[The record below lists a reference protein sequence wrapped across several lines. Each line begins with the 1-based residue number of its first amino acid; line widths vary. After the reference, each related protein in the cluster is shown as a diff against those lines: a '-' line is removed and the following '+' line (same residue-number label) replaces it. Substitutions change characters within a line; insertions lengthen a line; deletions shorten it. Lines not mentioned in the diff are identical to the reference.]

1 MESQTPY
8 SQSKKRDFAFL
19 KLVVAWVI
27 AISIAFGLQ
36 RFAFQPYQVFG
47 QSMKPTLSEGDYLI
61 ISKVGV
67 SWADLRNQS
76 YIPERGDIIVVNNGN
91 TRLIKRVIGLP
102 GERIEVSDGRL
113 TIYNPEKP
121 TGFNPYESL
130 GLPEVVISGDITV
143 VVPDDEIFVVGDNRE
158 NGNSLDSRNNLG
170 TLPTDDVIGTLIL
183 RLWPVEELETF

>member
-1 MESQTPY
+1 MEPQTPY
-8 SQSKKRDFAFL
+8 SQSNKRDYAFL
-19 KLVVAWVI
+19 KLVLAWVI

-47 QSMKPTLSEGDYLI
+47 QSMKPTLNEGDYLI

-76 YIPERGDIIVVNNGN
+76 YIPNRGDIIVVNNGN

-102 GERIEVSDGRL
+102 GERIEVENGN
-113 TIYNPEKP
+113 IKVYNSENQK
-121 TGFNPYESL
+121 GFNPYE
-130 GLPEVVISGDITV
+130 GLEVPEVVVSGDITV
-143 VVPDDEIFVVGDNRE
+143 TVPENEIFVVGDNRE

-183 RLWPVEELETF
+183 RLWPVEELHTF